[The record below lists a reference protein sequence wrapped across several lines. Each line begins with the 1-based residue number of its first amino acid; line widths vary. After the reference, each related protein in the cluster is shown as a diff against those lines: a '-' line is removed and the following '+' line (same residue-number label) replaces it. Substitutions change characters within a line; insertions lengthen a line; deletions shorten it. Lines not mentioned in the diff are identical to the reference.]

1 MQRGQIST
9 AIVLLALGLMLTVQ
23 YRTTRGIQNNVPITR
38 AQEITS
44 RLKEV
49 TEERDNLKRDVTDL
63 RGKLDLSAKSGD
75 AATRAVRDELAKTRM
90 LAGLTPVSGKGVEL
104 ILNDSPK
111 KLQPGEDPN
120 LYILHE
126 EDLLKVVNELRS
138 GGAEAISINGQRL
151 LATSEIRCAGT
162 TVLVNTKKVVPPLTI
177 LATGDP
183 AALQSSLEIKGGILE
198 TIRFWGLVADVE
210 QKSDITISAYTGPV
224 QFEFSKPVKE
234 GE

>member
-1 MQRGQIST
+1 MQRGQITT
-9 AIVLLALGLMLTVQ
+9 AIVLLALGLMLTIQ
-23 YRTTRGIQNNVPITR
+23 YRTTREIQQNVPITR

-49 TEERDNLKRDVTDL
+49 SEERDNLKQDVTDL
-63 RGKLDLSAKSGD
+63 RAKLERAAKSDD
-75 AATRAVRDELAKTRM
+75 AATRAIKDELNKTRM
-90 LAGLTPVSGKGVEL
+90 LAGLTAVKGEGVQL
-104 ILNDSPK
+104 VLNDSPK

-138 GGAEAISINGQRL
+138 GGAEAISINGQRI

-162 TVLVNTKKVVPPLTI
+162 TVLVNTKKVVPPLNI

-198 TIRFWGLVADVE
+198 TIRFWGLVAEVE
-210 QKSDITISAYTGPV
+210 QKKDITVPAYSGTIR
-224 QFEFSKPVKE
+224 FDFSKPAKE
-234 GE
+234 GD